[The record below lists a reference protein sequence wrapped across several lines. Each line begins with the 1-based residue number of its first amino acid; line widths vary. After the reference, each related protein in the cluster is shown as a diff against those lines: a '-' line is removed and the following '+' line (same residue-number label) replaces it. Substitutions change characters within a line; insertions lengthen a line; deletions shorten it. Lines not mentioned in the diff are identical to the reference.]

1 MKGLRE
7 AILAAL
13 EMRQLPLPDEARARV
28 LSCQEPATLQ
38 RWLLRAMSASSLD
51 EVFAA

>member
-1 MKGLRE
+1 MGAFRDQK
-7 AILAAL
+7 AFCATIDD
-13 EMRQLPLPDEARARV
+13 MSD
-28 LSCQEPATLQ
+28 ATLQ